1 MSAIEMRSL
10 PHDPDQGAR
19 RTVAAMVGVM
29 LLFVVVALGWAALAQ
44 LDVAVQARGSV
55 VPPSRLQ
62 EVASLDGGL
71 VQEMLV
77 QPGQRVRKGELLARL
92 DTAQA
97 QASLG
102 ENRQQR
108 LAALAGRARADALLA
123 GTAPRFE
130 EAWRQEAPDLI
141 DKETQ
146 LWRDALAE
154 QRAALAAAREGIQRR
169 RGELTEAQARI
180 DALQGTLKVAQEAF
194 QIEERLWRE
203 GAGAR
208 ADFLAAQQRLLAQ
221 QAELDGLQQSLPRL
235 RAQVTEAQSQAAEV
249 ESRTRAQWGQQRS
262 EFESKAAA
270 LGAVQGGHED
280 RLSRREVHAPM
291 DGVVNRVLVPT
302 LGGVAAPGKP
312 IVEIVP
318 DEAQLL
324 MALRVKPAD
333 IGFIRE
339 GQEADVRVLAY
350 DTATYG
356 QMKARVVR
364 VGADAVVD
372 DKGEAY
378 FEVQLG
384 AARDQIRL
392 HGKPLPVSP
401 GMPVDAG
408 VLTGQRSVLQYLM
421 KPVLRGI
428 QGALQER

>member
-1 MSAIEMRSL
+1 M
-10 PHDPDQGAR
+10 
-19 RTVAAMVGVM
+19 AMVGVM
-29 LLFVVVALGWAALAQ
+29 LLFLATALAWAALAQ

-62 EVASLDGGL
+62 EVASLEGGL
-71 VQEMLV
+71 VQELLV
-77 QPGQRVRKGELLARL
+77 QPGQRVHKGDPLARL

-130 EAWRQEAPDLI
+130 EAWAREAPALI
-141 DKETQ
+141 DKEAQ

-154 QRAALAAAREGIQRR
+154 HRAAVAAAREGIERR
-169 RGELTEAQARI
+169 RGELVEAQARI
-180 DALQGTLKVAQEAF
+180 AALQGTVKVAQESF
-194 QIEERLWRE
+194 QIEERLVRE

-208 ADFLAAQQRLLAQ
+208 ADMLQAQQRLLAQ

-235 RAQVTEAQSQAAEV
+235 RAQVSEAQSQAVEI

-262 EFESKAAA
+262 EFEAKAAA

-280 RLSRREVHAPM
+280 RLSRREVFAPM

-339 GQEADVRVLAY
+339 GQDANVRVLAY
-350 DTATYG
+350 DAATYG
-356 QMKARVVR
+356 QMQAKVLR
-364 VGADAVVD
+364 VGADAVLD
-372 DKGEAY
+372 EKGEPY
-378 FEVQLG
+378 FEVHLG
-384 AARDQIRL
+384 AARDQIQL
-392 HGKPLPVSP
+392 HGRPLPVSP